1 MESPRSS
8 EKYPQKITQMIFF
21 FFSVS
26 LRGVKGCH
34 WLRTSFVT
42 SNWQILKSIGKN
54 VGKKKKRIAC
64 IVSWWSLNHTALF
77 VCFLKGKSA
86 LWQYLLKVKMSMCFD
101 SAITVL
107 KVLEE

>member
-8 EKYPQKITQMIFF
+8 EKYPQKITQIL
-21 FFSVS
+21 FFSFSEGGEGVS
-26 LRGVKGCH
+26 VAEDFICYL
-34 WLRTSFVT
+34 

-54 VGKKKKRIAC
+54 VGKKKKRIALH
-64 IVSWWSLNHTALF
+64 SLLVEFKSYSLCLF
-77 VCFLKGKSA
+77 VFLKGKSA

-107 KVLEE
+107 NILEE